1 MVVVNLAVQVCAHG
15 SVRVFPISEPVPVM
29 FGIAAKINDDTHKE
43 ETNEGEN
50 LQAAKPKL
58 ELAKDANSEQVDEE
72 DCVTCIRC
80 GINRQLV
87 ACATY

>member
-1 MVVVNLAVQVCAHG
+1 
-15 SVRVFPISEPVPVM
+15 M
-29 FGIAAKINDDTHKE
+29 FGIAAKIDNNAHKE

-72 DCVTCIRC
+72 DCAACIRC
-80 GINRQLV
+80 GINRQ
-87 ACATY
+87 